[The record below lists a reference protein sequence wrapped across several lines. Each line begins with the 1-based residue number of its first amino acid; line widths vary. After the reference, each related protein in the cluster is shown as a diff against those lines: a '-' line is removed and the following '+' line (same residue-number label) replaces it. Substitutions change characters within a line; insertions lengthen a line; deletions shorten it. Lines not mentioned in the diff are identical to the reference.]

1 MNALASYPGPYT
13 PSTSTAANPSSRI
26 AQRFFNV
33 ISPIDS
39 RIFTPFSCSQLIL
52 NHTAHARMII
62 TRSPQFRPSDIS
74 VVQNPAS
81 LPPKLNIDAYIDIA
95 TPNDAA
101 LGTSTSDDDQEKCLA
116 HRTPLPLPAL
126 HIYMQ
131 DLLEL
136 FQLRLEQQSEDYDPA
151 VVKAVRYVFEL
162 GSVPYPY
169 SDERRHLCD
178 QHREQLAYAIAENI
192 SQALAG
198 LSEKL
203 RKRSDRI

>member
-101 LGTSTSDDDQEKCLA
+101 LGNILPTTIRKNVLSTQNTFQPLLCTFICKICTSFFS
-116 HRTPLPLPAL
+116 
-126 HIYMQ
+126 
-131 DLLEL
+131 
-136 FQLRLEQQSEDYDPA
+136 
-151 VVKAVRYVFEL
+151 
-162 GSVPYPY
+162 
-169 SDERRHLCD
+169 
-178 QHREQLAYAIAENI
+178 
-192 SQALAG
+192 
-198 LSEKL
+198 
-203 RKRSDRI
+203 